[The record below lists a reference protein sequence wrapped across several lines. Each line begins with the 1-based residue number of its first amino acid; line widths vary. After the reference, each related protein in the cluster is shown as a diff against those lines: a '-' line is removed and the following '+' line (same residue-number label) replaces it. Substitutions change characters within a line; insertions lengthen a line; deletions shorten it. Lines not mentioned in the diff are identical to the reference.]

1 MSGVLV
7 LCATPI
13 GNLGDVSVRL
23 GEVIG
28 SADVV
33 YAEDTRRARRLLN
46 ALGLQKPLRS
56 YFVGNEA
63 ERAAELEARLGA
75 GETVALVT
83 DAGTPGVADPGVSAV
98 RAALAAGAEVTIVP
112 GPSAVTAAL
121 AVAGFGADRFV
132 FEGFLPRG
140 GTGRTERLETIAR
153 ERRPTVLFAATAR
166 VAADLADLAE
176 ACGPERPVV
185 VTRELTKLHE
195 EVWRGSLGDGANR
208 WGGEVEPRGEFTI
221 VVAAAPNAEPDLARG
236 VAAVEGEMES
246 GAPMSEA
253 VRTVAGALGLSRRA
267 LYEAT
272 LERRADPDPPAQ

>member
-13 GNLGDVSVRL
+13 GNLGDVSARL

-195 EVWRGSLGDGANR
+195 EVWRGSLRDGANR

-236 VAAVEGEMES
+236 VAAVEVEMGS